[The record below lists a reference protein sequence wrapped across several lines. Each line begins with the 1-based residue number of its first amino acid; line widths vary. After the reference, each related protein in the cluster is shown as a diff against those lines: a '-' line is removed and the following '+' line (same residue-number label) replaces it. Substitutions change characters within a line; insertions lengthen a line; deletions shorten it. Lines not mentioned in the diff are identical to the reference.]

1 MNSNEMRIENID
13 VTQKILFLS
22 YRQELYEKFCFRLA
36 GQHDILY
43 HRIRE
48 NEKGRLP
55 VDENAVLCIIEM
67 LRFTERSSKMI
78 QDVRGKYSGPIL
90 FLSGAQGENT
100 RKEEALRA
108 IAGGADRYL
117 AGIQSAEEMIAEAE
131 ALIRMQ
137 ERILK
142 RQEIWE
148 YQELKLIPD
157 RRQVF
162 FKEKEILLTRK
173 EFDIV
178 YYLAAQ
184 DGRAVSYKELYEA
197 VWHEK
202 YLFDDASIMAH
213 IHRIRL
219 KLKKGQEKPFY
230 IQNVYGIGY
239 RFGCN
244 YTQEQLLKEVI

>member
-1 MNSNEMRIENID
+1 MNSNEMRKENIA

-22 YRQELYEKFCFRLA
+22 YRQELYEKFCFCLA

-48 NEKGRLP
+48 NENGQLP
-55 VDENAVLCIIEM
+55 VDENVVLCIVEM
-67 LRFTERSSKMI
+67 LRFTEKSSMI
-78 QDVRGKYSGPIL
+78 IREVRGKRSIPIL
-90 FLSGAQGENT
+90 FISGAQSEKT
-100 RKEEALRA
+100 RKEEAMRA
-108 IAGGADRYL
+108 VEGGADGYL
-117 AGIQSAEEMIAEAE
+117 AGIQSAEEMIAEVE

-137 ERILK
+137 ERMQ
-142 RQEIWE
+142 RQQEVWE
-148 YQELKLIPD
+148 YQELRLVPE

-162 FKEKEILLTRK
+162 FQDKEILLTRM

-184 DGRAVSYKELYEA
+184 NGRVVTYKELYEA
-197 VWHEK
+197 VWHEE

-219 KLKKGQEKPFY
+219 KLEKGREKSFY

-239 RFGCN
+239 RFGCGC
-244 YTQEQLLKEVI
+244 TQKTLLRKVI

>member
-1 MNSNEMRIENID
+1 MNSNGMRKENIA

-22 YRQELYEKFCFRLA
+22 YRRELYEEFCFCLA
-36 GQHDILY
+36 GRHDILY

-48 NEKGRLP
+48 NEKGQFL
-55 VDENAVLCIIEM
+55 VDEHIALCIIEM
-67 LRFTERSSKMI
+67 LRFTERSSRVI
-78 QDVRGKYSGPIL
+78 QEVRGKYSGPIL
-90 FLSGAQGENT
+90 FISGAQRERA
-100 RKEEALRA
+100 RKEEALHA
-108 IAGGADRYL
+108 IASGADRYL
-117 AGIQSAEEMIAEAE
+117 AGIQSIEEVIAEAK
-131 ALIRMQ
+131 ALIRLQ

-142 RQEIWE
+142 QQEVWE
-148 YQELKLIPD
+148 YQELKLLPD

-162 FKEKEILLTRK
+162 VNEKEILLTRK

-178 YYLAAQ
+178 FYLAAQ

-197 VWHEK
+197 VWQEK

-219 KLKKGQEKPFY
+219 KMEKTQEKPFY

-239 RFGCN
+239 RFRCRSLRK
-244 YTQEQLLKEVI
+244 EWLKK

>member
-1 MNSNEMRIENID
+1 MNSNEMRKENIA

-22 YRQELYEKFCFRLA
+22 YRLELYEEFCFCLA
-36 GQHDILY
+36 GQHDILH

-48 NEKGRLP
+48 NEKGRLTI
-55 VDENAVLCIIEM
+55 DKNAVLCIIEM
-67 LRFTERSSKMI
+67 LRFTEKSSRMI

-90 FLSGAQGENT
+90 FLSGAQGEKT
-100 RKEEALRA
+100 KKEEALCA
-108 IAGGADRYL
+108 IASGADRYL
-117 AGIQSAEEMIAEAE
+117 AGIQSIEEVIAEVK
-131 ALIRMQ
+131 ALIRLQ

-142 RQEIWE
+142 RQEVWE

-162 FKEKEILLTRK
+162 VNEKEILLTRK

-178 YYLAAQ
+178 FYLAAQ
-184 DGRAVSYKELYEA
+184 GGRAVSYKELYEA
-197 VWHEK
+197 VWHER

-219 KLKKGQEKPFY
+219 KLEKGQEKPFY

-239 RFGCN
+239 RFGCS
-244 YTQEQLLKEVI
+244 YEREPLLKKVI